1 MRTIYCSHLYGTG
14 DKNMLFNVGR
24 GYTVKLDD
32 REVYFV
38 AIYYKCNCNFINY
51 EYYNGDFCGN
61 LMMLKV
67 MSAFKKMY
75 SILLLF

>member
-32 REVYFV
+32 REVDFV
-38 AIYYKCNCNFINY
+38 DIYYKCNCNFINY
-51 EYYNGDFCGN
+51 EYYNGDFREEIDGI
-61 LMMLKV
+61 MIMV
-67 MSAFKKMY
+67 IFVV
-75 SILLLF
+75 I